1 MPRIRIRNEWQ
12 ERHRF
17 AVRIALAAI
26 IALVLFM
33 AVAARLFY
41 LQVVSHKHYVTL
53 AEGNRLR
60 DVAVTPPRG
69 LIFDR
74 NGVLLAENRPSYE
87 LDIVPEQVDDLQ
99 ATLAALAKVVSIRP
113 ADLARFKELLAT
125 KRPFQPLPLRTDL
138 SPEEVARFAVD
149 RQNFPGVDITA
160 SLSRYYPLG
169 PEMAHVVGYVGAIS
183 ASELAHFDP
192 DQYSNTS
199 QVGKI
204 GVEGAYESLLHGSV
218 GLRQVETNAEGRI
231 LRTVSYTPPVPG
243 SDLYLSID
251 VQVQKA
257 AEDALDALDDS
268 GAVVAINPQNGEV
281 LALASQPSYDPNE
294 FVGGIDPAEFA
305 KLNNDPAQ
313 PLFNRVLRGQ
323 YPPGSTIKPFLGLAA
338 LNYGVIDPF
347 KDLMCP
353 GYFML
358 PSNPNPYRDW
368 KRGGHGEVNLS
379 DAITESCDVYFY
391 TVAMKLGIDHL
402 HDYLDAF
409 GFGKPTGIDLM
420 GEQDGVVPSPAWKRK
435 HLHQPWYLGETVI
448 AGIGQ
453 GYTLVT
459 PIQLADAT
467 AALAMHGHRFVPHV
481 LHAIG
486 DPLSGVISDI
496 TPQADPVVPETDP
509 RAWNIVIKAM
519 QNVVASIRGT
529 AHRISEGV
537 KYTIAAKTG
546 TAQVYHK
553 RLGVF
558 GEEDESDIPKHLRD
572 NAVFIAFAPVDN
584 PRIAVAVVVEHGGG
598 GGATA
603 APIARKVMDAY
614 LLETPKEKPPAV
626 SVTKTA
632 SP

>member
-1 MPRIRIRNEWQ
+1 MAPTRIRNEWQ

-17 AVRIALAAI
+17 TRRVAIVAI
-26 IALVLFM
+26 IALLLFL
-33 AVAARLFY
+33 AVIVRLFY
-41 LQVVSHKHYVTL
+41 LQVLSHKHYVTL

-60 DVAVTPPRG
+60 DQPVTPPRG

-74 NGVLLAENRPSYE
+74 NGVLLAENKPSYE

-99 ATLAALAKVVSIRP
+99 ATLDALGKVISIRP
-113 ADLARFKELLAT
+113 ADLKRFHDLLAS
-125 KRPFQPLPLRTDL
+125 KRPFQPLPLRSDL

-149 RQNFPGVDITA
+149 RQNFPGVDISA
-160 SLSRYYPLG
+160 SLTRYYPLG
-169 PEMAHVVGYVGAIS
+169 RDLAHVVGYVGAIS
-183 ASELAHFDP
+183 PSELARFDP

-218 GLRQVETNAEGRI
+218 GMRQVETNAEGRA

-251 VQVQKA
+251 VRVQKV
-257 AEDALDALDDS
+257 AEQALADLDDN
-268 GAVVAINPQNGEV
+268 GAVIAINPQNGEV
-281 LALASQPSYDPNE
+281 LALVSEPAYDPNQ
-294 FVGGIDPAEFA
+294 FVGGIDPALFA
-305 KLNNDPAQ
+305 KFNNDPNQ

-338 LNYGVIDPF
+338 LNYGVMQPF
-347 KDLMCP
+347 QDLMCP

-368 KRGGHGEVNLS
+368 KRGGHGEVDLS
-379 DAITESCDVYFY
+379 QAITESCDVYFY
-391 TVAMKLGIDHL
+391 TVAMKLGIQHL
-402 HDYLDAF
+402 HDYLAGF

-435 HLHQPWYLGETVI
+435 HLHQPWYTGETII

-459 PIQLADAT
+459 PVQLADAT
-467 AALAMHGHRFVPHV
+467 AALAMHGQRFVPHV

-486 DPLSGVISDI
+486 DPLSGVISEI
-496 TPQADPVVPETDP
+496 TPQADPVVPESDP

-519 QNVVASIRGT
+519 QNVVASVRGT
-529 AHRISEGV
+529 AHRISFGA
-537 KYTIAAKTG
+537 KYSIAGKTG

-572 NAVFIAFAPVDN
+572 HALFIAFAPVDH

-598 GGATA
+598 GGVVS
-603 APIARKVMDAY
+603 APIARRVMDAY
-614 LLETPKEKPPAV
+614 LLQTPAASSTAAPAV
-626 SVTKTA
+626 AT
-632 SP
+632 P